1 MRIIAIETS
10 GRYGSV
16 AALVGEIGGAPLIH
30 QTVLSGEQR
39 TAQSLA
45 PILKSLLSDIGWAPQ
60 SIELVAVADGPGS
73 FTGLRIGVTTAKTFA
88 YAVGAGI
95 VGVNTLD
102 VLATQARVSSEPL
115 WTIME
120 AQRQEL
126 FVAKFSAS
134 PEGKLFTECPTAIVA
149 TDEWLARLGQGDRVI
164 GPALQRLASRLS
176 AGVIAEPDNVWQ
188 PMATAVG
195 QVAWQ
200 AYQSGRRDDVWKMV
214 PNYYRASAAEEKAA
228 KTT

>member
-1 MRIIAIETS
+1 M
-10 GRYGSV
+10 
-16 AALVGEIGGAPLIH
+16 IH

-60 SIELVAVADGPGS
+60 SIELIASVDGPGS
-73 FTGLRIGVTTAKTFA
+73 FTGLRIGITTAKTFA
-88 YAVGAGI
+88 YAVGADI

-102 VLATQARVSSEPL
+102 ALAAQASASSRPL
-115 WTIME
+115 WTIMD

-134 PEGKLFTECPTAIVA
+134 PDGNLLTEYPTAIVA
-149 TDEWLARLGQGDRVI
+149 TDEWLATLVPGDRVI

-176 AGVIAEPDNVWQ
+176 AGVIAEPDDVWQ

-214 PNYYRASAAEEKAA
+214 PNYYRASAAEEKAE
-228 KTT
+228 KNI